1 MHSFLREDD
10 VSFSRALLESALA
23 GQSAISKDLSFSD
36 LDQLWAVM
44 QPISFADCSLSRL
57 SSVRQAGCA
66 VLEVVGCWDE
76 SLHYSLLRY
85 STQLRA
91 PSSLDLR
98 HLSVEDPR

>member
-10 VSFSRALLESALA
+10 VSFSRAPLETALA

-66 VLEVVGCWDE
+66 VLEVVGCWNE
-76 SLHYSLLRY
+76 SLLYITVSCVLPHYFALPA
-85 STQLRA
+85 STF
-91 PSSLDLR
+91 DT
-98 HLSVEDPR
+98 